1 MREFKIGIF
10 LDGLRMPIRD
20 AMKKANEFGVD
31 GFQVYCT
38 SGELY
43 PDNFSKEAR
52 KEFLKRCEDLGLV
65 ISAFCGDIGGFAIDD
80 AADADRRVGETIK
93 FLELSA
99 DMDTTVLTSHIG
111 AVSDKPAAVVDICK
125 RSLEKIAQRCRQLNV
140 TFASETG
147 AEPAE
152 ELKKFLDDLAQD
164 GIGVNYDPANLTMGG
179 WDHLEGVFLLKDYI
193 VHTHAKDGL
202 FGQPKEVPLGTGDV
216 KFEQWIDNLNSIGF
230 TGFLAIERE
239 VGDNPEKDI
248 REAVEYLK
256 SLRG

>member
-1 MREFKIGIF
+1 MRNFKIGIF
-10 LDGLRMPIRD
+10 LDGLRMPIPD

-38 SGELY
+38 RGELY

-65 ISAFCGDIGGFAIDD
+65 ISAFCGDIGGFTIDD
-80 AADADRRVGETIK
+80 QAQAEHNVGETIK

-99 DMDTTVLTSHIG
+99 DMGTSVLTSHIG
-111 AVSDKPAAVVDICK
+111 SVSDKPQNVVDICK
-125 RSLEKIAQRCRQLNV
+125 HSLEKIAQRCRQLNV

-152 ELKKFLDDLAQD
+152 HLKKFLDELAQE
-164 GIGVNYDPANLTMGG
+164 GIGVNYDPANLVMQG
-179 WDHLEGVFLLKDYI
+179 WDHLEGVNLLKDYI

-202 FGQPKEVPLGTGDV
+202 FGKGEEVPLGTGGV
-216 KFEQWIDNLNSIGF
+216 NFEQWIDNLNGIGF

-239 VGDNPEKDI
+239 VGDNPEQDI

>member
-1 MREFKIGIF
+1 MRNFKIGIF
-10 LDGLRMPIRD
+10 LDGLRIPISD
-20 AMKKANEFGVD
+20 AMKKASEFGVD

-38 SGELY
+38 SGDLY
-43 PDNFSKEAR
+43 PDNFSKDAR
-52 KEFLKRCEDLGLV
+52 KEFLKRCEDYGLV

-80 AADADRRVGETIK
+80 SAQADHRVNETIK

-99 DMDTTVLTSHIG
+99 DSHIG
-111 AVSDKPAAVVDICK
+111 AVSDKPANVVDICK
-125 RSLEKIAQRCRQLNV
+125 HSLEKIAQRCRQLNV

-152 ELKKFLDDLAQD
+152 ELKKFLDELAQE
-164 GIGVNYDPANLTMGG
+164 GIGVNYDPANLTMKG
-179 WDHLEGVFLLKDYI
+179 WDHLEGVNLLKDYI

-239 VGDNPEKDI
+239 AGDNPEKDI
-248 REAVEYLK
+248 KEAVEYLK